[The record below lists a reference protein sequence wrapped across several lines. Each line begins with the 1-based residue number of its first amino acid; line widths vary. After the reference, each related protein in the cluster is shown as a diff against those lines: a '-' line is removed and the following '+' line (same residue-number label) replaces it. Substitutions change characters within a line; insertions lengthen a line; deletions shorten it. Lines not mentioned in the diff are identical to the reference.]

1 MPTMSFS
8 VETDANGF
16 FQKTEIFDSPIPW
29 DTTVDLRAKLK
40 APADTCIVGSVD
52 VDAAD
57 GTVLNQE
64 KNFRVCHGERLK
76 LGQWRIDKRENV
88 VVVRGKTI
96 PARPRTKVTVEIKT
110 G

>member
-1 MPTMSFS
+1 MATMSFS

-16 FQKTEIFDSPIPW
+16 FQKTHTFDSPAFW
-29 DTTVDLRAKLK
+29 DMTVDLRAKLA
-40 APADTCIVGSVD
+40 APADTCIIGTVD
-52 VDAAD
+52 IDAAD

-64 KNFRVCHGERLK
+64 KNFRVCHGEKFK

-88 VVVRGKTI
+88 VVVRGKTV
-96 PARPRTKVTVEIKT
+96 PKRAKTTVTVEIKT